1 MSEDLKDWNRSQEL
15 RMREQLSSKRKC
27 QFSLLT
33 LLGLIAIQLSRKTRK
48 VMSHLAEHPS
58 RLVWLLALVI
68 VVSTRLPARAAE
80 PSYDGKPL
88 TEWLLN
94 PEGKEGTEEAVLRI
108 GTNGIPTLLRLL
120 GATESNKRSVL
131 KSLDYDLLKKPGAG
145 RTIDARTLRG
155 LGVDGFRMLGT
166 NAASAVGEITR
177 LFYEAETRQQAAS
190 VLSFIGPKGFSVL
203 TNAIDQK
210 GLTDSVVYALGLLDG
225 GDKKVITRV
234 LIRALS
240 NEIGTIRGNAAGA
253 LAGKDAE
260 LAVPALTRMLD
271 DESTYACSFAA
282 YSLGSYG
289 PAAKSAAPKL
299 LMLYTNVLNGSNEL
313 RIADLG
319 GSILK
324 ALRAIDQEA
333 AAKAEEFLLSTG
345 PLNPARFSYS
355 VTRLGNGNELIA
367 GGYIHTEV
375 PTITNQI
382 LKSAQLLDTATG
394 KWTEAGEMTIARY
407 GHSAILLPNH
417 KVLIMGGRDAKGQ
430 FYTSAELYDISTGTW
445 RATGSLNHT
454 HGYEEA
460 VLAPSGKVRLPGVH
474 GDDELYDPATEKW
487 TAVPKR

>member
-1 MSEDLKDWNRSQEL
+1 
-15 RMREQLSSKRKC
+15 
-27 QFSLLT
+27 
-33 LLGLIAIQLSRKTRK
+33 
-48 VMSHLAEHPS
+48 MSHLAKHPS
-58 RLVWLLALVI
+58 RLVWLLALAI

-94 PEGKEGTEEAVLRI
+94 PEGKEGTEEAILRI

>member
-1 MSEDLKDWNRSQEL
+1 
-15 RMREQLSSKRKC
+15 MREQLSSKRKC

-48 VMSHLAEHPS
+48 VMSHLAKHPS
-58 RLVWLLALVI
+58 RLVWLLALAI

-94 PEGKEGTEEAVLRI
+94 PEGKEGTEEAILRI

-282 YSLGSYG
+282 YSLASYG

-345 PLNPARFSYS
+345 PLNDARMGQSI
-355 VTRLGNGNELIA
+355 TRLPNGKDLIA

-375 PTITNQI
+375 PAITNII
-382 LKSAQLLDTATG
+382 LKSAQLLDSATG
-394 KWTEAGEMTIARY
+394 RWVQTGEMTTPRSR
-407 GHSAILLPNH
+407 HSAVLLPNN
-417 KVLIMGGRDAKGQ
+417 KVLVVGGVDAKGHASI
-430 FYTSAELYDISTGTW
+430 TAELYDIITGHW
-445 RATGSLNHT
+445 RQTGYLNYT
-454 HGYEEA
+454 HRSARAILE
-460 VLAPSGKVRLPGVH
+460 PDGKVLIPRSS
-474 GDDELYDPATEKW
+474 DDFISSEDEIYDPKTEKW

>member
-1 MSEDLKDWNRSQEL
+1 
-15 RMREQLSSKRKC
+15 
-27 QFSLLT
+27 
-33 LLGLIAIQLSRKTRK
+33 
-48 VMSHLAEHPS
+48 MSHLAEHPS